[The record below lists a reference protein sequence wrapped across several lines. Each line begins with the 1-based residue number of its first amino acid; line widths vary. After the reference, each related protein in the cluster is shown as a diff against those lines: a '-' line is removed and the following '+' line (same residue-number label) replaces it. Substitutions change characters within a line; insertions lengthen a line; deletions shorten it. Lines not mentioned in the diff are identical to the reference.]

1 MIGQTISRYRIVEKL
16 GGGGMGVVYRAE
28 DLRLGRQVALKFLPE
43 DVAKDPQ
50 TLERFKREARAA
62 SSLEH
67 PHICTIHDIDEADG
81 KAFIVMELMDGET
94 LKDRLVAGPLKLD
107 PLLDFGIQIADA
119 LEAAHEHGIVHRDI
133 KPANIFVTKR
143 GQIKL
148 LDFGLAKL
156 VSRRPLDAAGREQTA
171 AAQHPMARIDQ
182 TAIQTAIVPENL
194 TSPGTAIG
202 TVAYMSP
209 EQARGEVLDA
219 RTDLFS
225 FGAVLYE
232 MATGHQPF
240 SGGTSAVVFDAIL
253 NRAPTPPVRLN
264 PELPGELER
273 IINTALEKDRDLRYQ
288 SAAEIRTDL
297 KRAKRDTDSGRT
309 GAASS
314 ASAPATAAAAAPA
327 AVKASRGRKAALLTG
342 LVAAVLLAAGAA
354 WWAMH
359 RRSSAKTAAGRT
371 TLAILPFQ
379 NLGADTSS
387 DYLKLALPDEIAT
400 TLSYIPSLAIRP
412 FASTRKYAKPDVDPQ
427 AAGKELAV
435 ADVLSGH
442 FLREGDRLQVTLE
455 VTDTESNRVLWRDTL
470 AAAASDL
477 IGLREQITAHLR
489 HGLFPVFAASAP
501 EAAASAPKNSEAY
514 DLYLRAAA
522 LSRDPEPNKQALGM
536 LRRAVALDPNYAP
549 AWNDLGKREYYD
561 GTYSDAGPAAFE
573 RSRAAHERA
582 LAIDRNFTEAADN
595 LIILRTEGGD
605 LSGALE
611 DAARILL
618 ARPDSAQAHFTR
630 GYVLRYAGLL
640 EESARECD
648 SAMAIDPKDPGWRSC
663 SLTFEELGIFDR
675 ALEYLRLDRGSQW
688 ATLVETNVRLKQGR
702 PAETLALLKKLPG
715 NDRIRLTQG
724 CLEGRPL
731 PQGDPILR
739 DIESRLLAERDPE
752 PKYFE
757 ASRLSYCGYT
767 DMALRLLRRAVE
779 ANYLA
784 YPAMDRDPLLAKV
797 RITPEFASIRALA
810 IEKQKELAAS
820 RGAAGH

>member
-28 DLRLGRQVALKFLPE
+28 DTRLGRHVALKFLPE

-50 TLERFKREARAA
+50 ALERFKREARAA
-62 SSLEH
+62 SALEH

-81 KAFIVMELMDGET
+81 KAFIVMELMEGET
-94 LKDRLVAGPLKLD
+94 LKDRLAPGSLKAD
-107 PLLDFGIQIADA
+107 TLLDFGIQIADA
-119 LEAAHEHGIVHRDI
+119 LQAAHEHGIVHRDI
-133 KPANIFVTKR
+133 KPGNIFVTKR
-143 GQIKL
+143 GQVKL
-148 LDFGLAKL
+148 MDFGLAKL
-156 VSRRPLDAAGREQTA
+156 ESAATPSFFGASALATEIA
-171 AAQHPMARIDQ
+171 AA
-182 TAIQTAIVPENL
+182 NL
-194 TSPGTAIG
+194 TSPGTAMG

-209 EQARGEVLDA
+209 EQARGETLDA

-232 MATGHQPF
+232 MGTGRQPF
-240 SGGTSAVVFDAIL
+240 SGSTSAVIFDAIL
-253 NRAPTPPVRLN
+253 NRAPAPPVRLN
-264 PELPGELER
+264 PELPAEIER
-273 IINTALEKDRDLRYQ
+273 IVNKALEKDRELRYQ
-288 SAAEIRTDL
+288 TAAEMRTDL
-297 KRAKRDTDSGRT
+297 KRLRRDTESGRT
-309 GAASS
+309 GAVS
-314 ASAPATAAAAAPA
+314 AAPA
-327 AVKASRGRKAALLTG
+327 APAYTTRASRARKAFLLGGLLAAL
-342 LVAAVLLAAGAA
+342 LLAAGVA
-354 WWAMH
+354 WWATH
-359 RRSSAKTAAGRT
+359 RRSSSKTAAGQT

-663 SLTFEELGIFDR
+663 SLTFEELGNFDR

-688 ATLVETNVRLKQGR
+688 ATFVETNVRLKQGR

-739 DIESRLLAERDPE
+739 DIESRVLAERDPE